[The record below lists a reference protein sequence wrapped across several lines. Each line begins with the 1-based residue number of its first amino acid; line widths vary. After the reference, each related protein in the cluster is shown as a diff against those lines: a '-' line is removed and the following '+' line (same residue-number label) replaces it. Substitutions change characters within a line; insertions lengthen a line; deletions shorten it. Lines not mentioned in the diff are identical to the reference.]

1 MNVSKSRPG
10 FRALPYRSG
19 NLYNWLANR
28 IYDQDKKFALVS
40 KLIGRDKTV
49 LDLPCGTGY
58 LTRFL
63 HPTTDYEGWDLNH
76 RFLKKLITDF
86 HNGRLKLRKI
96 KLKQQNIFDFDS
108 YPKKDTI
115 VFCDIL
121 HHIFPKHI
129 ELIENAKK
137 YANKIIV
144 CEPVAI
150 RPQYIKARNRFFRF
164 IIYLGRFFPER
175 LIKITDFLIGDN
187 DGINLYRDRDG
198 WKEYDEISLKVLYEN
213 IGIPSNNIFRICDDL
228 LGIWEKKVNV

>member
-1 MNVSKSRPG
+1 MIVSKSRPG

-19 NLYNWLANR
+19 SIYNWLANR
-28 IYDQDKKFALVS
+28 FYDQNKKFAMVS

-63 HPTTDYEGWDLNH
+63 HPSTDYEGWDLNH

-86 HNGRLKLRKI
+86 HNGRFKLRKI
-96 KLKQQNIFDFDS
+96 KLKQQNILDFDN
-108 YPKKDTI
+108 YPKKDAI

-137 YANKIIV
+137 YANKIII

-150 RPQYIKARNRFFRF
+150 RPPNIKARNRFFRF
-164 IIYLGRFFPER
+164 IIYFARFFPER
-175 LIKITDFLIGDN
+175 LIKITDFLFGDN

-198 WKEYDEISLKVLYEN
+198 WKEHDEISLKALYEN
-213 IGIPSNNIFRICDDL
+213 IGIPSNKIFRICDDL
-228 LGIWEKKVNV
+228 LGTWEKEGI